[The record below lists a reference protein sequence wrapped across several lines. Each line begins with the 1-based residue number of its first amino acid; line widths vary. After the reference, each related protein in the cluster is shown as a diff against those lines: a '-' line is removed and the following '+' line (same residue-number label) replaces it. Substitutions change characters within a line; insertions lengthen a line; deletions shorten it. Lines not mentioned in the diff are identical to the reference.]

1 MTYQVFKS
9 PCDLD
14 ADTWD
19 QLAHPS
25 LYLSSGWLRAR
36 SRTVKASEHFILTSG
51 ADGYPLASAPCYLST
66 DKAHPGYA
74 PARLLGFDDLSEAEY
89 LESAQ
94 ELDAITRYR
103 AMLME
108 QGGAW
113 NPAFVV
119 GAPGRYGG
127 ISVRAGLHGNQAAA
141 ARSGLIDAVEQQAA
155 EVGARSISWLYFVEG
170 EDLPLEQMLIERGYA
185 RLILD
190 AECYMPIR
198 WNNFDEYLANFR
210 NEYRGTV
217 KHEMEALDAAGVKVD
232 MHGAEILGPEL
243 AALER
248 QWRLKYGRTPPLE
261 EIVADYEEL
270 RSCMADSLRVFVA
283 TLDGRAIGF
292 AVFLEENNIWYSRFG
307 GFDYSAG
314 NLFLYFNLLFYRPI
328 QTMIERGAISAR
340 YSLKSYLAKR
350 SRGCLLRNVLAFV
363 KAPEGWPSMTP
374 AIQAINAVQTLRFS
388 KISSKRITKEEVA

>member
-1 MTYQVFKS
+1 MTYQVIKS
-9 PCDLD
+9 PYDLV

-36 SRTVKASEHFILTSG
+36 SRTVKAAERFILTSG
-51 ADGYPLASAPCYLST
+51 ADGKPLASAPCYLAT

-74 PARLLGFDDLSEAEY
+74 PAQLLSFEGLSEPEYQGSAE
-89 LESAQ
+89 
-94 ELDAITRYR
+94 ELAAIEQHR
-103 AMLME
+103 AMLNAHSA
-108 QGGAW
+108 AW
-113 NPAFVV
+113 NPGFVV

-127 ISVRAGLHGNQAAA
+127 ISTRAGLDEKQAAD
-141 ARSGLIDAVEQQAA
+141 ARSGLIDAVEHQAR
-155 EVGARSISWLYFVEG
+155 EDGARSISWLYFVEG
-170 EDLPLEQMLIERGYA
+170 EDALLEQMLMERGYA

-198 WNNFDEYLANFR
+198 WNNFDDYLAAFR

-217 KHEMEALDAAGVKVD
+217 KHEMAAMDAAGVKVE
-232 MHGAEILGPEL
+232 MHGAEVLGPEL

-248 QWRLKYGRTPPLE
+248 QWRLKYGRTPPVE

-270 RSCMADSLRVFVA
+270 RSCMPDSLRVFVA

-307 GFDYSAG
+307 GFDYTAG

-328 QTMIERGAISAR
+328 QTMIESGAVSAR
-340 YSLKSYLAKR
+340 YSLKSYVAKR

-363 KAPEGWPSMTP
+363 KAPEDSPIVAP
-374 AIQAINAVQTLRFS
+374 AVQAINSAQTARFNE
-388 KISSKRITKEEVA
+388 ISSKRITKEEA